1 MDRQTIK
8 EIDSN
13 IFPMLFILSGTYT
26 KSFTIFGPLHNSIF
40 KFKYQTFLNKKE
52 KEKCTVQCWR
62 PARTRPKTARELS
75 RAQRPLPLSLTRS
88 LTGGS
93 RPSAPSPS

>member
-1 MDRQTIK
+1 MQTIR
-8 EIDSN
+8 EINSN
-13 IFPMLFILSGTYT
+13 IFPRLYTFSGTYP

-93 RPSAPSPS
+93 RSSAPSPS